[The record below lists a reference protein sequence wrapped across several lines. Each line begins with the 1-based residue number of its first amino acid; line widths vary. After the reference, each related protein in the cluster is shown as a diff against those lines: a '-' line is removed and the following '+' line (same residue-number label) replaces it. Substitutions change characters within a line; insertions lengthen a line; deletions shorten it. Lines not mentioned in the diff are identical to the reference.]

1 MRPPWHPYAVLI
13 ASLLFPGAGQILV
26 GQPQRGLGFAFFTL
40 LLMMLTW
47 QTTTADHSLVGRLA
61 LGLFVWAISVP
72 DAYRIARF
80 NYERW
85 RQSNSG
91 ASELRP
97 ASATRT
103 DIVERALLA

>member
-1 MRPPWHPYAVLI
+1 MPSPWHPYAVLI
-13 ASLLFPGAGQILV
+13 ASLLFPGAGQIFV

-47 QTTTADHSLVGRLA
+47 QTTTPDHSLVGRLA
-61 LGLFVWAISVP
+61 LGLFVWSLSIP

-91 ASELRP
+91 AGQLGP
-97 ASATRT
+97 APKKRYA
-103 DIVERALLA
+103 D